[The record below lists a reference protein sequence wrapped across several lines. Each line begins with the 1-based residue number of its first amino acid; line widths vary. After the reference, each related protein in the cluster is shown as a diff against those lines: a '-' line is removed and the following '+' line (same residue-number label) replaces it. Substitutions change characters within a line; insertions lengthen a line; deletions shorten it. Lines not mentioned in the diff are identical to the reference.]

1 MPATSPI
8 SERSGDTILT
18 IHVQPGAA
26 RTEYA
31 GLHGGALK
39 FRVAAPPVEGAANDE
54 LCRALA
60 ETFGLPRRAVTVQSG
75 ATARRK
81 RVHLKGCSAAR
92 VRQVFDLS
100 L

>member
-8 SERSGDTILT
+8 SERDGDTILT
-18 IHVQPGAA
+18 IHVQPGAS

-39 FRVAAPPVEGAANDE
+39 FRIAAPPVDGAANDE

-60 ETFGLPRRAVTVQSG
+60 DTFSLPRRSVTVQSG
-75 ATARRK
+75 TMARRK
-81 RVHLKGCSAAR
+81 RVQLKSCSAAR
-92 VRQVFDLS
+92 VRQVFGLPQ
-100 L
+100 